1 MRVLPSL
8 AAIGIL
14 LGAPAWAAT
23 PPSVAHASSTA
34 AEVPPT
40 MRQRMQHDQVEVTRL
55 QKEVA
60 RQESASQR
68 ASRQLEQQDAKI
80 AELRRQL
87 SQLRA
92 ESPAD
97 QP

>member
-1 MRVLPSL
+1 MRYLRLL
-8 AAIGIL
+8 AVIGLL
-14 LGAPAWAAT
+14 LGAPAWAA
-23 PPSVAHASSTA
+23 PPAGTARSGSTA
-34 AEVPPT
+34 PPAQPT
-40 MRQRMQHDQVEVTRL
+40 VRQRMRHDQREVARL
-55 QKEVA
+55 QQEVA

-92 ESPAD
+92 EAPAD

>member
-1 MRVLPSL
+1 MPVLPSL
-8 AAIGIL
+8 AVIGVL

-34 AEVPPT
+34 AQVPPT
-40 MRQRMQHDQVEVTRL
+40 VRQRMQHDQVEVTRL

-68 ASRQLEQQDAKI
+68 ASRRVEQQYAQI

-87 SQLRA
+87 LQVQA
-92 ESPAD
+92 AVPD
-97 QP
+97 DHP